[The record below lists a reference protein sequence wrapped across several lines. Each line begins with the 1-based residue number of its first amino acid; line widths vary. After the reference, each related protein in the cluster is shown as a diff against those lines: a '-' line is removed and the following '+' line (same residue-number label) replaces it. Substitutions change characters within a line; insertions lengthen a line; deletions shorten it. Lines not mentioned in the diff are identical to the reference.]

1 MPFIEIGKNGVEWT
15 SLDVGN
21 KNSIKHVQFEVL
33 LRYTNKS
40 FNYIRLEL
48 PEDIGAKNIHL
59 GVISM

>member
-1 MPFIEIGKNGVEWT
+1 MWET
-15 SLDVGN
+15 N